1 MGAIKAIT
9 APQLALQST
18 PDFAKVS
25 LDAVVKT
32 MWDTAIDMNH
42 KYKETSEGGL
52 AVNIPLGLNGMLDES
67 SSYRFHFHFYLAT
80 ISPQALQGQ
89 LVGMLSTIFL

>member
-1 MGAIKAIT
+1 
-9 APQLALQST
+9 LQST

-25 LDAVVKT
+25 LDAIVKT

-52 AVNIPLGLNGMLDES
+52 AVNIPLGLKEC
-67 SSYRFHFHFYLAT
+67 
-80 ISPQALQGQ
+80 
-89 LVGMLSTIFL
+89 